1 MVQRNYFSHDSVAR
15 NDPKILA
22 LISEYGLEGYGMFFI
37 ICEVFRDQEDY
48 KIQKNLCYLPTL
60 TRELYA
66 TRERVEEFV
75 AFCVKIGLLQEDD
88 TAIWS
93 DSFLRRMEK
102 KDEIATKRQ
111 AAARERWKP
120 VERNNPILVS
130 EPRAEQKQSKSK
142 AKASDKKEPENVEKS
157 IGKEEKVTL
166 DQPDTIPYKE
176 IGDAYNLICKKLK
189 PIKAITESR
198 KAHIR
203 ARTAQL
209 QTLEDWKAYFEKA
222 AESDFLAG
230 DNSRAWTADFDW
242 LISSANNMIKVLENK
257 YGSRKNNG
265 NGNGSKFSGLAQFR
279 VEEN

>member
-1 MVQRNYFSHDSVAR
+1 
-15 NDPKILA
+15 
-22 LISEYGLEGYGMFFI
+22 MFFI
-37 ICEVFRDQEDY
+37 ICEIFRDQDDY
-48 KIQKNLCYLPTL
+48 KIKKDYCFIPTL

-66 TRERVEEFV
+66 VKEKVEGFV
-75 AFCVKIGLLQEDD
+75 AFCVKVGLLQEDE

-93 DSFLRRMEK
+93 ESFLQRMKK
-102 KDEIATKRQ
+102 KDEVATKRKT
-111 AAARERWKP
+111 AAQERWKP
-120 VERNNPILVS
+120 AEQLEPIKVS
-130 EPRAEQKQSKSK
+130 EPKAEKKESKSK
-142 AKASDKKEPENVEKS
+142 AKALAEEESNGLAKGV
-157 IGKEEKVTL
+157 IKEEKVIL
-166 DQPDTIPYKE
+166 QSPDAIPYRE
-176 IGDAYNLICKKLK
+176 IGDAYNAICKKLK

-257 YGSRKNNG
+257 YGSKKNNG

-279 VEEN
+279 EEEN